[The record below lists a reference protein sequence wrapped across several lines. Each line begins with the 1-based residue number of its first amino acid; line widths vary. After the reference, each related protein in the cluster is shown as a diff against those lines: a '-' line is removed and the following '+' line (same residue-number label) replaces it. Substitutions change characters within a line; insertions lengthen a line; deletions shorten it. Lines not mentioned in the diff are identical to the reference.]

1 MDEVGLNN
9 YLQSL
14 KENLV
19 FKNFHNNIINSQE
32 LTIEQINKNLFSANN
47 IEEFKLV
54 SLKDIVLSGYNL
66 QTDHLN
72 YIDELREKMSKR
84 VESYSR
90 GREDETDK
98 GSSPPPPGRARRSPT
113 MKKTARATVAGAT
126 AARATTEGSPTAR
139 ATVARTQPAS
149 PDPTDEPAPQL
160 PPGTPEIDSSEVSVE
175 VDPQLLRQFEAGSPT
190 ARATVARTQPASPD
204 PTDEPAPQLPPGTP
218 EIDSSEVSVE
228 VDPQLLRQFEARS
241 PTARATVAR
250 TQPAS
255 PDPTDEPAPQ
265 LPPPGGHASRV
276 RKSAARATTEKD
288 PTDDI
293 RKSEEALRERR
304 ERRKMKLKA
313 ETLDRRSDGVMAVHR
328 EAKRQT
334 ERLLQEGR
342 ENYHGS

>member
-175 VDPQLLRQFEAGSPT
+175 VDPQLLRQFEA
-190 ARATVARTQPASPD
+190 
-204 PTDEPAPQLPPGTP
+204 
-218 EIDSSEVSVE
+218 
-228 VDPQLLRQFEARS
+228 RS

-250 TQPAS
+250 THPAS

>member
-160 PPGTPEIDSSEVSVE
+160 PP
-175 VDPQLLRQFEAGSPT
+175 
-190 ARATVARTQPASPD
+190 
-204 PTDEPAPQLPPGTP
+204 
-218 EIDSSEVSVE
+218 
-228 VDPQLLRQFEARS
+228 
-241 PTARATVAR
+241 
-250 TQPAS
+250 
-255 PDPTDEPAPQ
+255 
-265 LPPPGGHASRV
+265 PGGHASRV